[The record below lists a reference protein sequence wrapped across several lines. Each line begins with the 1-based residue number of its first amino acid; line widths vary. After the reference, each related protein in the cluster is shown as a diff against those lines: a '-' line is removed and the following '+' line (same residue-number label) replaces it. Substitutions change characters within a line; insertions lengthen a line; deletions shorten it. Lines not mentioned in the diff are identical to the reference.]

1 MLAGYGGGGRG
12 VHLSSHKD
20 LLLGRGGRSFLFGN
34 TWFLLSTYPARLLH
48 TTDRRAP
55 AAFFAAINRVPC
67 VRSHCAGQGLLQR
80 GGIVMAA
87 CGYALRR
94 AELGA
99 TKRQQPDKDPSAGT
113 RASCIAAM
121 GSPGSAARP
130 EVSFRYR
137 GVESCKKIGVSLKCR
152 ESWGNRAFWTNAAAP
167 GWKLC
172 FAVEPWT
179 KDFSTSCAAPYS
191 AGATEHQ
198 LSLDEKMDNSTVASD
213 GKSPVSEKLKLL
225 SGSCYLP
232 HPAKEAT
239 GGEDAHFISIDEH
252 VIGVADGVGGWADLG
267 VDAGLY
273 AKELMRNSLSAIKD
287 EPEGTIDPTRVL
299 EKAYMSTKA
308 RGSSTACIITLKDQG
323 IHAVNLGDSGFVVVR
338 DGRTVLRSPSQQ
350 HDFNFTYQLESG
362 GGSDLPSSAQVFH
375 FPVAPGDV
383 IVAGTD
389 GLFDNLYNNEISGVI
404 VEALR
409 VGLEP
414 QIAAQKIAA
423 LARQRATD
431 KNRQSPFASAAQ
443 EAGYRYYGGKLDDIT
458 VVVSYVKSA

>member
-1 MLAGYGGGGRG
+1 
-12 VHLSSHKD
+12 
-20 LLLGRGGRSFLFGN
+20 
-34 TWFLLSTYPARLLH
+34 
-48 TTDRRAP
+48 
-55 AAFFAAINRVPC
+55 
-67 VRSHCAGQGLLQR
+67 
-80 GGIVMAA
+80 
-87 CGYALRR
+87 
-94 AELGA
+94 
-99 TKRQQPDKDPSAGT
+99 
-113 RASCIAAM
+113 
-121 GSPGSAARP
+121 
-130 EVSFRYR
+130 
-137 GVESCKKIGVSLKCR
+137 
-152 ESWGNRAFWTNAAAP
+152 
-167 GWKLC
+167 
-172 FAVEPWT
+172 
-179 KDFSTSCAAPYS
+179 
-191 AGATEHQ
+191 
-198 LSLDEKMDNSTVASD
+198 
-213 GKSPVSEKLKLL
+213 
-225 SGSCYLP
+225 LP
-232 HPAKEAT
+232 HPDKEAT

-273 AKELMRNSLSAIKD
+273 AKELMRNSMSAIKD

-299 EKAYMSTKA
+299 EKAYISTKA

-323 IHAVNLGDSGFVVVR
+323 IHAVNLVDSGFVVVR

-458 VVVSYVKSA
+458 VVVSYVKSAGAP

>member
-55 AAFFAAINRVPC
+55 AAFFAAINRAPC
-67 VRSHCAGQGLLQR
+67 VRSHCVGQGLLQR

-99 TKRQQPDKDPSAGT
+99 AKRQQPDKDPSAGA
-113 RASCIAAM
+113 RASRIAAM
-121 GSPGSAARP
+121 GSLGSAARP
-130 EVSFRYR
+130 DVSFRYR
-137 GVESCKKIGVSLKCR
+137 GVDSCKKIGVSLKCR
-152 ESWGNRAFWTNAAAP
+152 EPWGNRAFWTNAAGP
-167 GWKLC
+167 GWKLS

-179 KDFSTSCAAPYS
+179 RDFSASCAAPYS